1 MAKMMISGIIG
12 FIIGVLAA
20 CIVIY
25 ILRIK
30 EHKRRKGKKK
40 KVSLDTYAKIG
51 TTVVL
56 VHGMLLTT
64 FSYILSCL
72 GMDPVVDVSVTIVSE
87 IVAPIITYLF
97 TNMIMNIF
105 EKNKLSFSIPL
116 NSTVIT
122 KDGTTHSSA
131 EDGAEG

>member
-1 MAKMMISGIIG
+1 MRMIVNGIVG
-12 FIIGVLAA
+12 FIIGFLTA
-20 CIVIY
+20 CIIIF
-25 ILRIK
+25 ILRMK

-40 KVSLDTYAKIG
+40 KVSLNTYAKVG
-51 TTVVL
+51 TTSVL
-56 VHGMLLTT
+56 IHGMLLTT
-64 FSYILSCL
+64 CSYILSCL
-72 GMDPVVDVSVTIVSE
+72 GMDPVVDVSVTIVNE
-87 IVAPIITYLF
+87 ITAPIITYLF